1 MRFTGRKSI
10 EDEYDV
16 DDIINEYCEQIERML
31 ESIAC
36 DTRNQED
43 EKIVLKNV
51 IQTLVDTLAKV

>member
-16 DDIINEYCEQIERML
+16 DDITNEYCEQTERMV
-31 ESIAC
+31 ESIVC